1 MMFFSDKPTEIYA
14 KVWNIT
20 RKDKY
25 TDLRIS
31 TSEKKTGEDKKVEYS
46 NSNWFVRCIG
56 HAHNKASEL
65 SERDNIKITKL
76 KFTNE
81 LYENQEGQKRNQLR
95 VIIFEFEIMNNEQQ
109 SSSQQKKKSAPKK
122 APATSNEDEEE
133 MPF

>member
-1 MMFFSDKPTEIYA
+1 
-14 KVWNIT
+14 
-20 RKDKY
+20 
-25 TDLRIS
+25 
-31 TSEKKTGEDKKVEYS
+31 
-46 NSNWFVRCIG
+46 
-56 HAHNKASEL
+56 AHNKASEL

-109 SSSQQKKKSAPKK
+109 SSSQQKKKSASKK
-122 APATSNEDEEE
+122 APVASEEDEEE